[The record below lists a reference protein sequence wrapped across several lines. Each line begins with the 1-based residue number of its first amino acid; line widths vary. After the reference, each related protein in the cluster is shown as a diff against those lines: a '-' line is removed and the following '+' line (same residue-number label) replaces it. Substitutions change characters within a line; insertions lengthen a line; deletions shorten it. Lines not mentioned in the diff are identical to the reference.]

1 MYITHDWGT
10 LLCGPRDDCSLL
22 MLMPTHAAML
32 PTLPGG
38 PLQVRELGEQGAAL
52 QAAHQAAVAAVLE
65 RYCQLRSEVSCYN
78 ATVEAALAGD
88 LPGAAGGGGG
98 LQEVLDAYAS
108 KQQDQLLAA
117 V

>member
-1 MYITHDWGT
+1 MLVYHF
-10 LLCGPRDDCSLL
+10 LLRCCCC
-22 MLMPTHAAML
+22 
-32 PTLPGG
+32 
-38 PLQVRELGEQGAAL
+38 QVRELGEQGAAL

-88 LPGAAGGGGG
+88 LPGAAGSGG

-108 KQQDQLLAA
+108 KQQDQLLAG